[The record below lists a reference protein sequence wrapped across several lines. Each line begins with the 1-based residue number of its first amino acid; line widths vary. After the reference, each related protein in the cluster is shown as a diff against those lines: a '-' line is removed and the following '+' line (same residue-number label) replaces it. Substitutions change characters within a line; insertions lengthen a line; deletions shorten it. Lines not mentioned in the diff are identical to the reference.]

1 MSNAIVRIS
10 EDNPVY
16 TSMSL
21 ATATREEQAMFYN
34 AVENPTE
41 KLSKYINKRIKFV
54 NVHME
59 QIIMCDRDDEGH
71 PIPNTEKPTVKTI
84 LITPE
89 GNGIISTSMGIARAL
104 YSMFQIFG
112 TPDQWDAPL
121 ECIVQQ
127 VEIGKNR
134 TFKLKVV

>member
-1 MSNAIVRIS
+1 MNAIVRIN
-10 EDNPVY
+10 EENPTY
-16 TSMSL
+16 SSMSL
-21 ATATREEQAMFYN
+21 ANASKEEKALFFN

-41 KLSKYINKRIKFV
+41 KLSKYINKRIKFT
-54 NVHME
+54 NVYME
-59 QIIMCDRDDEGH
+59 QIIMCDKDDEGK
-71 PIPNTEKPTVKTI
+71 PIPMTEKPTVKTV

-112 TPDQWDAPL
+112 TPDTWDAPM

-127 VEIGKNR
+127 VDIGKNR